1 MTTIT
6 EKKDHWLDVLFR
18 DRVEFPGNEGILLP
32 RGSNLQR
39 PTTPKVENGYLRYN
53 TDTQDFEGYKN
64 GAWTPISTGA
74 STVGEVNDGINVGSA
89 PGEIFRDKTGVDFNF
104 RTIRAGSPMITVT
117 IGGGGDEIIID
128 SMAASLFLPLAG
140 GSMNGDIQML
150 VGAQLLMDPTA
161 NPPNCA
167 VGFLTD
173 AGTGFFQ
180 GTLSFGHLGIS
191 NGGTH
196 SWTFDSAGHF
206 VPAMDGAVN
215 IGNTLTYVGDTYS
228 ERFIGRDG
236 SDSDPTFT
244 FGAATGTGMYR
255 DPIGHIT
262 WAIGGTDRWRINT
275 AGHLEPASVGY
286 DVGASGTPVRNFWGR
301 YYLGDPAFSG
311 PTSPTFS
318 FIGDIQTGMYAPAAA
333 ELGWVIGGDIAFR
346 VEADGTL
353 VVPATTAGGNN
364 YEDQVTADDDI
375 PNKRYVDDAIVAGAA
390 QDYEQTFTD
399 GSPEMGASVADH
411 LDVNHNLNQE
421 WPTVAVWDD
430 NRRIVYPGIES
441 VDANNIRID
450 FSGGWRPL
458 SGTWHVKVVG

>member
-1 MTTIT
+1 MTIT
-6 EKKDHWLDVLFR
+6 ERKDHWLDVIFR
-18 DRVEFPGNEGILLP
+18 DRVELPGDEGVLIP
-32 RGSNLQR
+32 RGSTGQR
-39 PTTPKVENGYLRYN
+39 PVAPKVENGYLRYN
-53 TDTQDFEGYKN
+53 NSTHDFEGYKN

-89 PGEIFRDKTGVDFNF
+89 PGEIFRDKTGVNFNF
-104 RTIRAGSPMITVT
+104 RTIRPGSPMITVT

-128 SMAASLFLPLAG
+128 SIAASLFLPLAG

-150 VGAQLLMDPTA
+150 VGAQLLMDRTA
-161 NPPNCA
+161 NPPNVA

-173 AGTGFFQ
+173 AGTGLYQ
-180 GTLSFGHLGIS
+180 GTLGFGHLGIS
-191 NGGTH
+191 NGGTP
-196 SWTFDSAGHF
+196 SWAFNSAGHF
-206 VPAMDGAVN
+206 VPDLDDSVD
-215 IGNTLTYVGDTYS
+215 IGNTTTYVQDIYS
-228 ERFIGRDG
+228 GRFIGRDG
-236 SDSDPTFT
+236 SDSDPTFA

-255 DPIGHIT
+255 DAGGHIT
-262 WAIGGTDRWRINT
+262 WAIGGTDRWRIN
-275 AGHLEPASVGY
+275 ASGDLEPMSVGY
-286 DVGASGTPVRNFWGR
+286 DVGSPGTPVSNFWGR
-301 YYLGDPAFSG
+301 YYLGDPAFSAT
-311 PTSPTFS
+311 TSPTFS
-318 FIGDIQTGMYAPAAA
+318 WIGDSLTGMYRPAAA

-375 PNKRYVDDAIVAGAA
+375 PNRKFVEDAIVAGSA

-399 GSPEMGASVADH
+399 GSPEMGATVADH
-411 LDVNHNLNQE
+411 LDVAHNLNQE

-441 VDANNIRID
+441 VDVNTIRVD